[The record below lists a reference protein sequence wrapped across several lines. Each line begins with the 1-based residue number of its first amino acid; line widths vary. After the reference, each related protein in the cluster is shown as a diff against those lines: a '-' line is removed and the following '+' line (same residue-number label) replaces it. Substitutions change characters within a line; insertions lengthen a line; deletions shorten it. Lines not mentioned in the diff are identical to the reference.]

1 MQTTVRK
8 TLRASYGIF
17 ILVLHIKMHKSGANC
32 KTMKGNQI
40 IVLTAKQD

>member
-8 TLRASYGIF
+8 NLKAAYGIF
-17 ILVLHIKMHKSGANC
+17 NLVLHIKMHKGQANC

-40 IVLTAKQD
+40 IVLTRKQD